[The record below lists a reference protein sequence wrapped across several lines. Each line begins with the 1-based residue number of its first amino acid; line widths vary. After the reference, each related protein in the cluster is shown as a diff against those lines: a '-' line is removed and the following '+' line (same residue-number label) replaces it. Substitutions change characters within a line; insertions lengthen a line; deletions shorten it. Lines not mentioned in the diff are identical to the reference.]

1 VKKHE
6 VGGVC
11 GEVDGNA
18 LFILVSGPKE
28 MRSHERPGGTRE
40 DIIKKDCKWSM
51 KRGTGFMYL

>member
-1 VKKHE
+1 M
-6 VGGVC
+6 GGVC